1 MILPVYTYGHDVLR
15 KKGSEIPQ
23 DYPELKTLIDNMF
36 ETMYSANGV
45 GLAAPQIGLSVRLFV
60 IDTTKWEEAD
70 KDERIK
76 QSFINAQILEE
87 WDEPWK
93 FEEGCLSIPGIR
105 ENVSR
110 NAKIRIQY
118 QDENFKTYEKEFKG
132 VAARVIQ
139 HEYDH
144 IEGVLFT
151 DKINPLR
158 KKLLQNKLKDMSR
171 GKVRADYP
179 IKPSRKK

>member
-1 MILPVYTYGHDVLR
+1 MILPIYTYGQDVLR
-15 KKGSEIPQ
+15 KKGSDISK
-23 DYPELKTLIDNMF
+23 DYPDLKNLIANMF

-45 GLAAPQIGLSVRLFV
+45 GLAAPQIGLSIRLFV
-60 IDTTKWEEAD
+60 IDSTKWEEAD
-70 KDERIK
+70 TDEKFK
-76 QSFINAQILEE
+76 QVFINAQILEE

-110 NAKIRIQY
+110 NAKIKIRFM
-118 QDENFKTYEKEFKG
+118 DVNFKVHEKEFKG

-144 IEGVLFT
+144 IEGILFT

-158 KKLLQNKLKDMSR
+158 KKFIQNKLKDMSK
-171 GKVRADYP
+171 GKVKADYP
-179 IKPSRKK
+179 IKVSRK